1 MNENIISF
9 LIDSS
14 TKYENRIAYFKQI
27 SVFLSGLECN
37 YPYFE
42 EWLDKV
48 YREVNLQKRSIVVLV
63 DKTTDKIVGLT
74 ILKNTIQEKK
84 ICTLRVAK
92 EFQHQGCGSYLIKQA
107 IKLLKD
113 SKPLITVSEEHVE
126 DFKPLF
132 HRFGFKV
139 EDRVKSVYNDNKFEY
154 YFNKP
159 YQKKYVLMSIKP
171 QYANAIM
178 CGKKKVEFRKQ
189 IFDLNVERVYVYAS
203 HPMKKLIG
211 YFDVDKV
218 DCESPINLWETFN
231 KVGSIAKADYSS
243 YFNNCCYGYAIIV
256 KRAYRFSKDYLI
268 SEIFGE
274 NFRVPQ
280 SYRYINSIKTIRTL
294 SNLE

>member
-1 MNENIISF
+1 MNENIVSF
-9 LIDSS
+9 FIDSS
-14 TKYENRIAYFKQI
+14 TKYEDRIAYYKQV

-37 YPYFE
+37 YPYFK

-48 YREVNLQKRSIVVLV
+48 YREVNSQKRCIVVLI
-63 DKTTDKIVGLT
+63 DKTTNNIIGLS

-84 ICTLRVAK
+84 ICTLRVVKAY
-92 EFQHQGCGSYLIKQA
+92 QHQGCGSYLIEQA

-113 SKPLITVSEEHVE
+113 PKPLVTVSEEHVE

-159 YQKKYVLMSIKP
+159 YQKKYVLMSVKP

-178 CGKKKVEFRKQ
+178 CGQKKVEFRRQ
-189 IFDLNVERVYVYAS
+189 IFDQNVERVYVYAS
-203 HPMKKLIG
+203 HPVKKLVG
-211 YFDVDKV
+211 YFDIDKV
-218 DCESPINLWETFN
+218 YCESPLVLWNTYN
-231 KVGSIAKADYSS
+231 KVGSIAKTDYTA
-243 YFNNCCYGYAIIV
+243 YFNNCNYGYAIIV
-256 KRAYRFSKDYLI
+256 KCANRFSKDYLV

-280 SYRYINSIKTIRTL
+280 SYRYINNIKTLRIL